1 MVLEAPDM
9 AQKILIVDD
18 EQEVLS
24 MLRRC
29 FLLEGYEVITA
40 AGGQEALQKL
50 TGKPDIILWTDSH
63 SAKTY
68 GTLWQF
74 PLFMRSRI
82 FRFKNKPKR
91 L

>member
-1 MVLEAPDM
+1 M

-40 AGGQEALQKL
+40 AGGQETLLILSGKTENFLLDIYILDMDGLSLCKIIRDFVAMSPMHAEQNFPLQK
-50 TGKPDIILWTDSH
+50 
-63 SAKTY
+63 
-68 GTLWQF
+68 
-74 PLFMRSRI
+74 
-82 FRFKNKPKR
+82 
-91 L
+91 

>member
-29 FLLEGYEVITA
+29 FLLEGYEVIT
-40 AGGQEALQKL
+40 L
-50 TGKPDIILWTDSH
+50 
-63 SAKTY
+63 
-68 GTLWQF
+68 
-74 PLFMRSRI
+74 
-82 FRFKNKPKR
+82 R
-91 L
+91 LIVWVLLAWLKHCLLVTFL

>member
-1 MVLEAPDM
+1 M

-29 FLLEGYEVITA
+29 FLLEGYEVITV

-50 TGKPDIILWTDSH
+50 TGKPVNMPDMDGLSLCKNIRDFVAISPIH
-63 SAKTY
+63 AE
-68 GTLWQF
+68 QNF
-74 PLFMRSRI
+74 PLQ
-82 FRFKNKPKR
+82 K
-91 L
+91 

>member
-1 MVLEAPDM
+1 MVLEALDM

-40 AGGQEALQKL
+40 AGGQEALQ
-50 TGKPDIILWTDSH
+50 S
-63 SAKTY
+63 
-68 GTLWQF
+68 
-74 PLFMRSRI
+74 
-82 FRFKNKPKR
+82 FKNKPKR

>member
-1 MVLEAPDM
+1 M

-50 TGKPDIILWTDSH
+50 TGKPDNILLDINMPDMDGLSLCKNIRDFVAISPIH
-63 SAKTY
+63 AEPN
-68 GTLWQF
+68 F
-74 PLFMRSRI
+74 PLQ
-82 FRFKNKPKR
+82 K
-91 L
+91 

>member
-29 FLLEGYEVITA
+29 FLLEGYEVITQ
-40 AGGQEALQKL
+40 QEDRK
-50 TGKPDIILWTDSH
+50 H
-63 SAKTY
+63 C
-68 GTLWQF
+68 
-74 PLFMRSRI
+74 R
-82 FRFKNKPKR
+82 N
-91 L
+91 